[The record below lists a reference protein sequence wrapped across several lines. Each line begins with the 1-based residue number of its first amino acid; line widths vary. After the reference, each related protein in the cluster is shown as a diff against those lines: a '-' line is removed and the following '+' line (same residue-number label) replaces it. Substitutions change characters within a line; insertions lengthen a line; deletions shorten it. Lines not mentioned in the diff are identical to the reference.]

1 MSETILLEYKYVI
14 SGTIKNLKFFS
25 DLAIFRPKSS
35 GPSGLKKWPGSISS
49 QEAELPQWPGSLF
62 DRTLMDLS
70 KATNLIAIALN
81 PVEIWIQATQATPS
95 KGTYLDPSATGIDR
109 NHVAWGCIRKFVK
122 SSIQQAG
129 VRFWIPS
136 LREVLKPGH

>member
-49 QEAELPQWPGSLF
+49 QEAELPQWPGGLF

-70 KATNLIAIALN
+70 KATNLIATGVPDEFSGACASPKIGVSYGSIIKFFIIAKM
-81 PVEIWIQATQATPS
+81 V
-95 KGTYLDPSATGIDR
+95 YIDR
-109 NHVAWGCIRKFVK
+109 IFRAEPENDVIFEK
-122 SSIQQAG
+122 
-129 VRFWIPS
+129 
-136 LREVLKPGH
+136 